1 MTKDK
6 QFLIDLSKM
15 KMSFGKNKK
24 TNLIDLLEHYVVSPQ
39 ILKTT

>member
-24 TNLIDLLEHYVVSPQ
+24 TNLIDLSEQNIMLLAHRF
-39 ILKTT
+39 